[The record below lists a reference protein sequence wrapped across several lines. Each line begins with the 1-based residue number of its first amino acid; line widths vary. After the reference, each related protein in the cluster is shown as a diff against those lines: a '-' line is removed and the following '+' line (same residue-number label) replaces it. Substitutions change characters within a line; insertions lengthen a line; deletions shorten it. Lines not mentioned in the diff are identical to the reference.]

1 MSPEILLV
9 LISLIASAFFSGM
22 EIAYLASNR
31 LKIEVEKK
39 QGTLRSKIICAFITR

>member
-1 MSPEILLV
+1 MSPDIILV
-9 LISLIASAFFSGM
+9 LVSLVASAFFSGM

-39 QGTLRSKIICAFITR
+39 QGTLRSKIISVFY